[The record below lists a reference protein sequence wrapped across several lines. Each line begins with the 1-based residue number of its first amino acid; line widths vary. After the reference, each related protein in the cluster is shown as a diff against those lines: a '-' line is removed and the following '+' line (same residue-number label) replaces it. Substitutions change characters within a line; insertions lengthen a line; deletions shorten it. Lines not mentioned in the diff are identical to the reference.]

1 MEVYDCFYDLASL
14 TQQGDHKVCRQVF
27 TTRLSPKTVRR
38 LTDCFSLKHEC
49 SLGMPFLE
57 SCSRYGASKL
67 RLLRSDQWF
76 ASGDFVIVYPTR
88 EQTAGGHC
96 NSAFYCHHSPV
107 TTGSN
112 LSGKAAHTQGP
123 RKRRAGTVTCQGA
136 ARLPRSRP
144 SALLA
149 TARRRPRAEESST
162 PTDARPCARCCGC
175 ELKNTVSLLFV
186 SKWPL

>member
-1 MEVYDCFYDLASL
+1 MGTNGIQMEVYDCFYDLASL

-38 LTDCFSLKHEC
+38 LTDCFSLKHER

-123 RKRRAGTVTCQGA
+123 RK
-136 ARLPRSRP
+136 P
-144 SALLA
+144 
-149 TARRRPRAEESST
+149 ARRNGYLPGCCASAPLQTVRSSGHSAQAATGRGELHTHGRAALRT
-162 PTDARPCARCCGC
+162 
-175 ELKNTVSLLFV
+175 LLR
-186 SKWPL
+186 L

>member
-14 TQQGDHKVCRQVF
+14 TQQGDHKVCRQVIYYSF
-27 TTRLSPKTVRR
+27 KPQNCPKAHW
-38 LTDCFSLKHEC
+38 LLFLKTSER

-123 RKRRAGTVTCQGA
+123 RK
-136 ARLPRSRP
+136 P
-144 SALLA
+144 
-149 TARRRPRAEESST
+149 ARRNGYLPGCCASAPLQTVRSSGHSAQAATGRGELHTHGRAALRTLLRLWAKKYCFSIV
-162 PTDARPCARCCGC
+162 C
-175 ELKNTVSLLFV
+175 E
-186 SKWPL
+186 